1 MAQESALYIDSAT
14 IAIVGQGG
22 MKELKGQGQS
32 GHYRIFWIEGSSSKV
47 HLENLKIT
55 NGYVS
60 NSIFVL
66 ATHVCHTNAFD
77 GCCDCCVGRF
87 VASKYK
93 DLNGRPKI
101 CQMLNV
107 LIVLVIVVLDVL

>member
-1 MAQESALYIDSAT
+1 MQGSSALYINSAT

-32 GHYRIFWIEGSSSKV
+32 GNYRIFYITGSSSNV

-60 NSIFVL
+60 NSIFIVQNMED
-66 ATHVCHTNAFD
+66 AN
-77 GCCDCCVGRF
+77 VG
-87 VASKYK
+87 
-93 DLNGRPKI
+93 
-101 CQMLNV
+101 MV
-107 LIVLVIVVLDVL
+107 LIVVVVGVLDVL